1 LYYKGVVFFLT
12 AIPPPCPT
20 EAFFHHQTNQK
31 GIEMAQEGTD
41 MTNVVPIGSN
51 RLVQVLEPITEKL
64 YGSVTPRIHSRLRPE
79 LPTRGQELIDFSN
92 SIGFPLMPWQEWLAI
107 EAHRIKPDGRWLHP
121 LVQLVV
127 ARQQGKTT
135 FMKQRILMGLFEW
148 DNKLQIGT
156 AHRLTTSLETF
167 RDLVQTIESN
177 DGLAKQVKRIRWAH
191 GSEEIECLNGNRY
204 MVKAGASAARGI
216 SKPSTV
222 HIDETRE
229 LKDETTWASLRY
241 TMMAAENPQLWSYSN
256 AGDQHS
262 LVLNQIRERG
272 IGAAGGS
279 TDDIGYFEWSSD
291 YDKIDDS
298 PKFWAGAAKANP
310 ALGHTVH
317 IDNLRAVMND
327 PPDVVRT
334 EVLCR
339 WVQTISSAIPAGEW
353 AECGLDGHEID
364 VEETVWMGLD
374 CSPDRRDAA
383 LVIGQQINENE
394 FFVKL
399 LRTWHNPISLD
410 DKAIANDIADHFAE
424 FPVEVLAY
432 SKRTSS
438 AIAARL
444 QPAGI
449 PIADIDGALYGQ
461 SCDELLGSISS
472 KRLRHGN
479 QAELTKQ
486 VLSAARLPFG
496 DGGWTIGR
504 RASQST
510 VCATVAS
517 ALVTHY
523 ATRQGTDLDIMIG

>member
-1 LYYKGVVFFLT
+1 
-12 AIPPPCPT
+12 
-20 EAFFHHQTNQK
+20 
-31 GIEMAQEGTD
+31 MAQDGTD
-41 MTNVVPIGSN
+41 RPELAQTGSDRLL
-51 RLVQVLEPITEKL
+51 RLVETTPEVLMGVP
-64 YGSVTPRIHSRLRPE
+64 TPRIHSQLRPD
-79 LPTRGQELIDFSN
+79 LPSRGQELIDFAN
-92 SIGFPLMPWQEWLAI
+92 SVGFPLLPWQEWLAI
-107 EAHRIKPDGRWLHP
+107 EGHRVKPDGRWLNP

-127 ARQQGKTT
+127 ARQQGKTS
-135 FMKQRILMGLFEW
+135 FMKMRILMGLFEW
-148 DNKLQIGT
+148 DHKLQIGT

-167 RDLVQTIESN
+167 RDLVNTIESN

-191 GSEEIECLNGNRY
+191 GSEEIETLNGNRY

-229 LKDETTWASLRY
+229 LKDESTWASLRY

-262 LVLNQIRERG
+262 LILNGLRDRG
-272 IGAAGGS
+272 IAASGGG

-291 YDKIDDS
+291 YDPIDDS
-298 PKFWAGAAKANP
+298 PRFWAGAAQANP

-317 IDNLRAVMND
+317 IDNLRAVLND

-339 WVQTISSAIPAGEW
+339 WVQTISAAISPSEW
-353 AECGLDGHEID
+353 SECADDVEID
-364 VEETVWMGLD
+364 FERTVWFGLD

-383 LVIGQQINENE
+383 LVLAQRIDDER
-394 FFVKL
+394 FVVKL
-399 LRTWHNPISLD
+399 LHTWHNQINLD
-410 DKAIANDIADHFAE
+410 DKAIANDIAEYFSQY
-424 FPVEVLAY
+424 PVEVVAY
-432 SKRTSS
+432 SKRT
-438 AIAARL
+438 AAAVAARL

-449 PIADIDGALYGQ
+449 PIADIDGQLYGQ
-461 SCDELLGSISS
+461 ACDELLGAISS
-472 KRLRHGN
+472 KRIRHLN
-479 QAELTKQ
+479 QPELTKQ

-523 ATRQGTDLDIMIG
+523 ATRPETDLDIMIG